1 MMLISALIL
10 IFMILILPLETGR
23 LLARFDRTPGRDTG
37 MVFLAGFLF
46 QIVLFFPVALGCMF
60 FIRQDNF
67 AVCTRIYLILSLI
80 PAVAGAICRVKELKE
95 RKPEAPEKAAK
106 PEVYSNTGEVK
117 NGKFRDAEKMILWG
131 AFLVILA
138 FQLYKAVTTAF
149 IDGDN
154 TFYVTQ
160 SLIAQQ
166 QGVMFTNLPYTGGPT
181 SLDMRHAL
189 AVLPLWF
196 AYLAKIS
203 GIHATV
209 LCKTVMPLF
218 LIPLTYLVFFEIA
231 KILYPEE
238 KNNIP
243 FFLCIVAI
251 FEMFGSVSIYTA
263 ERFFL
268 TRTWQGKAMLGSVVI
283 PVIILGLL
291 LLAKSYG
298 EKEGAGV
305 KTAWYLI
312 VSTGILSGICTSLG
326 AAYSAGLV
334 ATGCFILAI
343 CKKKPGIFVTG
354 LLACIPQVL
363 YMAAYVLLK

>member
-1 MMLISALIL
+1 MLISAIIL
-10 IFMILILPLETGR
+10 IIMIVILPLETGR
-23 LLARFDRTPGRDTG
+23 FLERFDKGHQNDTG
-37 MVFLAGFLF
+37 MVFLSGFLL
-46 QIVLFFPVALGCMF
+46 QLVLFFPVALGTMF

-67 AVCTRIYLILSLI
+67 VWCTRIYLILSCI
-80 PAVAGAICRVKELKE
+80 PAIAGAVCRIRKLKE
-95 RKPEAPEKAAK
+95 KKPAAGPERKA
-106 PEVYSNTGEVK
+106 EVYKNTGEEK
-117 NGKFRDAEKMILWG
+117 NGKFRDAEKTILWA
-131 AFLVILA
+131 AFFIILA
-138 FQLYKAVTTAF
+138 YQLYKAVTTAF

-196 AYLAKIS
+196 AYLAKVS

-218 LIPLTYLVFFEIA
+218 LIPFTYLVFFEIA
-231 KILYPEE
+231 KRLYPEE

-243 FFLCIVAI
+243 FFLCLVAV
-251 FEMFGSVSIYTA
+251 FEMFGSVSIYTS

-283 PVIILGLL
+283 PVIILALL
-291 LLAKSYG
+291 MIAADIRDKSN
-298 EKEGAGV
+298 ANI

-312 VSTGILSGICTSLG
+312 VSAGIFSGICTSLG
-326 AAYSAGLV
+326 VAFSALLTLGGCLV
-334 ATGCFILAI
+334 IAI
-343 CKKKPGIFVTG
+343 RDRKPKLFAMSM
-354 LLACIPQVL
+354 LACIPQAVYMVL
-363 YMAAYVLLK
+363 YVILK